1 MTLQPP
7 ASSLQP
13 DLVVTGIGTVL
24 PCGDGPETAR
34 ASLASGTPCFAELP
48 PELGG
53 GRGAACTSFN
63 PAGIIPPMQLRRLD
77 RCSRFAWVA
86 AAQAFKD
93 AGLDPKSG
101 IGDRA
106 AIAAATLTGGSE
118 ATETFLRPYFSRGPE
133 GASPLV
139 FPNCVAN
146 AAAGHLALAFG
157 LKGPS
162 TTQLEREVSA
172 FAALEQAAR
181 WLRTGFCDVALVVG
195 MDGLFPMLGRVCGA
209 AGLLARHGDPE
220 RASGRGFLA
229 GEGAAALVL
238 ERSVDAEARGT
249 RIRAR
254 LGALAQR
261 AAIHPS
267 GRSVALEAAVA
278 EACPRTPQ
286 RWIGGANGHP
296 QVDRLEA
303 ALRSQR
309 GSWPD
314 PLHPKLLWGEFCGSG
329 AQLLTAGLLEPA
341 ASVLV
346 SGPSSFGGQ
355 WALRWDEVQG

>member
-1 MTLQPP
+1 MT
-7 ASSLQP
+7 
-13 DLVVTGIGTVL
+13 DLVVTGLGLVL
-24 PCGDGPETAR
+24 PCGDGLEAAR
-34 ASLASGTPCFAELP
+34 ASLGSGTACFTELPAELG
-48 PELGG
+48 E
-53 GRGAACTSFN
+53 GRGAICSGFN

-86 AAQAFKD
+86 AAQAFHD

-101 IGDRA
+101 TGDRTA
-106 AIAAATLTGGSE
+106 VAAATLTGGSE
-118 ATETFLRPYFSRGPE
+118 ATETFLRPYFARGPE

-162 TTQLEREVSA
+162 TTQLEREVGA
-172 FAALEQAAR
+172 FAALDQAAR

-195 MDGLFPMLGRVCGA
+195 MDGLFPMLGAVCGA

-220 RASGRGFLA
+220 GDSGRGFLP
-229 GEGAAALVL
+229 GEGAVALVL
-238 ERSVDAEARGT
+238 ERAADAQARGA
-249 RIRAR
+249 RAR
-254 LGALAQR
+254 AKLGALSPC
-261 AAIHPS
+261 AAIHPAS
-267 GRSVALEAAVA
+267 RAASLETAVA
-278 EACPRTPQ
+278 EVCPLPPQ

-296 QVDRLEA
+296 RLDHLEN
-303 ALRSQR
+303 ALRSRR
-309 GSWPD
+309 GSWPE
-314 PLHPKLLWGEFCGSG
+314 PLHPKLLWGEFGGGG
-329 AQLLTAGLLEPA
+329 AQLLAAGLLEPA

-355 WALRWDEVQG
+355 WALRWDEVASLQP